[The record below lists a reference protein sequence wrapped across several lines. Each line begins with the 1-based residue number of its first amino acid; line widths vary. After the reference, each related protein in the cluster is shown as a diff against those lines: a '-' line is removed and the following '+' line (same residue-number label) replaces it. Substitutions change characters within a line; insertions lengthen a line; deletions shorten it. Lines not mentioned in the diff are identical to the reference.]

1 MQRELLK
8 ERSFV
13 RVYYAISALFLEQ
26 IKLNQEA
33 IPLYV
38 VSNLSLEVKA
48 KSKTRFHLQPNLE
61 IIEFEFQFRRN
72 FKHNEIIADDPFHS

>member
-8 ERSFV
+8 ERFFV
-13 RVYYAISALFLEQ
+13 RVYFAISALFLEQ

-48 KSKTRFHLQPNLE
+48 ESKTRFHLRPNLE

-72 FKHNEIIADDPFHS
+72 FKHNEIIEDDPFHS